1 MNVFPSFSPK
11 KVIINVLL
19 RLFEHYFQNINKYD
33 KNILNIYVKKSKLL
47 HQKNQCLQKVYN
59 LKNSKSFPNTT
70 INRIIKNIMY
80 TGVIKNGESQSEC
93 IEELR
98 IIDDATYMKAQEV
111 MKSRIQLHNPIP
123 LNLKGQSLLVG
134 NIYCAHCGNRL
145 TLTTSGKNKKLA
157 DGTIKYDVRSRYQC
171 HYHVRHPGERE
182 GPSGFSVPKVDA
194 MVDNV
199 IRAKFKEITA
209 ASKSD
214 IIKSQ
219 QQKDVALAKSKFE
232 LATRSLLEKKKEL
245 EDLRAETIKVI
256 RGQSKLSCDLLNSL
270 IEETTII
277 VAERQHEVD
286 IAETKYIQLLES
298 DKKLADEFDQIIT
311 WADLYD
317 KSSFSAKKMIVAQLI
332 KSVRVGRD
340 YNIDIEFN
348 VSFEEFKVES
358 VLEKIS

>member
-1 MNVFPSFSPK
+1 
-11 KVIINVLL
+11 
-19 RLFEHYFQNINKYD
+19 
-33 KNILNIYVKKSKLL
+33 
-47 HQKNQCLQKVYN
+47 
-59 LKNSKSFPNTT
+59 
-70 INRIIKNIMY
+70 
-80 TGVIKNGESQSEC
+80 
-93 IEELR
+93 
-98 IIDDATYMKAQEV
+98 
-111 MKSRIQLHNPIP
+111 
-123 LNLKGQSLLVG
+123 
-134 NIYCAHCGNRL
+134 
-145 TLTTSGKNKKLA
+145 
-157 DGTIKYDVRSRYQC
+157 
-171 HYHVRHPGERE
+171 
-182 GPSGFSVPKVDA
+182 

-256 RGQSKLSCDLLNSL
+256 RGQSKMSCDLLNSL
-270 IEETTII
+270 IAETTII

-317 KSSFSAKKMIVAQLI
+317 KSSFFAQKMIVAQLI